1 MPSKMN
7 HDREVESAFQ
17 AMNVMLYRPPLLPR
31 PLARWSWHQ
40 ALSHGLRC
48 LLPLAFVAL
57 ALCRAQ
63 AAVTTQP
70 AAGGPRAGG
79 GFSQL
84 KIDAWATEQGL
95 PINTVQAMHQARDGA
110 LWVGTASGLA
120 RFDGTRFATFESA
133 ALAELSS
140 RAIFGFMEDAGGT
153 LWIAHSRG
161 VARYRAGKF
170 TPAFDSALLQSRRAW
185 AMAQAADGAVWIAS
199 ENGLLRWAQGGTDP
213 DVGSITHHLKQAD
226 GLPTDRL
233 RALAFDRDG
242 TLWIATSGGGLVRYA
257 NNKFAV
263 MGLSDGFPHLEVRHV
278 LADPAGGVWA
288 ATAGGGLVR
297 VNKSEIKT
305 YTVADGLP
313 TNQLTYLARRPAAR
327 PGDCDELWI
336 GTWGSGVVRLCE
348 GKFTTMGSAQGL
360 GGDQVWALHVDRE
373 GSLWTGTW
381 NGGLNRL
388 GPRAFGVI
396 GKPEGLSND
405 NTRAILQDRQGVTWV
420 ATAGGGVNR
429 IEAGQVR
436 ALTTRD
442 GLATDES
449 SGLLEDRDGAIWVA
463 SYTAG
468 VARIRDAATKAVID
482 NFGVADGLQ
491 NVDVRSLLQDKDGTL
506 WAGTIAG
513 LARFDGRRF
522 VAVSGPGTEA
532 LSEGVITM
540 RQDRSGALWLGTAGK
555 GLVRHFNGEWK
566 TYTRKEG
573 LVSNW
578 VLALYEDAQGAM
590 WVGTNG
596 EGMNRIKGDRIAAI
610 RASDGLWDNTVQVIL
625 EDAKGRLWMTCNRG
639 FFYVPRNELEDFVE
653 GRLAKV
659 LSTPY
664 GPTDALRSTT
674 FASGQQPAG
683 SIDADGQLWL
693 PSQKGVVL
701 VDPQRLPGD
710 GTPPAVSVHDVLVDG
725 KKQTVGEPIILPPGS
740 LPLSVRFMADTL
752 IYAERARFRYRMEG
766 LTRDWVDA
774 GKNREVTF
782 PSLPHGRYRF
792 VVATTV
798 DGKRWQ
804 ESAQPLLVEVKPHF
818 HQTPWFVVLAVLSS
832 IGAAFGLF
840 RLRTHQLRRQGQEM
854 ARMVAER
861 TEELR
866 LANEHLERL
875 TLLDPLTGLANRR
888 HLDATLDIEWRR
900 AARAHTS
907 LAVVI
912 ADVDVFKAY
921 NDSLG
926 HPEGD
931 KCLVAVA
938 DVIRNTSH
946 RAGDLAARYGGE
958 EFMIVVPGLAHAAA
972 LEYAQRL
979 CRAVQ
984 ARAIAH
990 PASPV
995 APVVTLSLGVAA
1007 CTPSEQRTPADLV
1020 AQADAA
1026 LYRAKNEGRNRAR

>member
-1 MPSKMN
+1 MK
-7 HDREVESAFQ
+7 AK
-17 AMNVMLYRPPLLPR
+17 LYRQPMFPRSLTPKRRAWHRALRHGVRLVLL
-31 PLARWSWHQ
+31 LA
-40 ALSHGLRC
+40 G
-48 LLPLAFVAL
+48 VAHTQPF
-57 ALCRAQ
+57 AN
-63 AAVTTQP
+63 AAVP
-70 AAGGPRAGG
+70 ATPVVGLQRAGG
-79 GFSQL
+79 GFNQL
-84 KIDAWATEQGL
+84 KIDSWATEQGL

-110 LWVGTASGLA
+110 LWVGTANGLA
-120 RFDGTRFATFESA
+120 RFDGMRFATFESA
-133 ALAELSS
+133 SIPELSS

-153 LWIAHSRG
+153 LWVAHSRG
-161 VARYRAGKF
+161 VARYRAGRF

-185 AMAQAADGAVWIAS
+185 AFAQAADGAVWIAT
-199 ENGLLRWAQGGTDP
+199 ENGLLRWARGDSDNDAGR
-213 DVGSITHHLKQAD
+213 ITHHFKQAD

-233 RALAFDRDG
+233 RALTFDRDG
-242 TLWIATSGGGLVRYA
+242 TLWIATSGGGLVTYA
-257 NNKFAV
+257 NNQFAV
-263 MGLSDGFPHLEVRHV
+263 MGPANGFPHLEVRHV

-297 VNKSEIKT
+297 VNGSEIKT

-313 TNQLTYLARRPAAR
+313 TNQLTHLARRTATR
-327 PGDCDELWI
+327 PGECDELWI
-336 GTWGSGVVRLCE
+336 GTWGSGVVRLCD

-381 NGGLNRL
+381 NGGLSRL
-388 GPRAFGVI
+388 GQRAFGVI

-405 NTRAILQDRQGVTWV
+405 NARAILQDRNGVTWV
-420 ATAGGGVNR
+420 ATAGGGINR

-436 ALTTRD
+436 AFTERD

-449 SGLLEDRDGAIWVA
+449 SALLEDRDGAIWVA

-468 VARIRDAATKAVID
+468 VARIRGAAAGSTAGAGTRHVID
-482 NFGVADGLQ
+482 NFGVAEGLQ
-491 NVDVRSLLQDKDGTL
+491 NVDVRVLLQDKDGTI
-506 WAGTIAG
+506 WAGSIAG

-532 LSEGVITM
+532 LSEGIIAM

-555 GLVRHFNGEWK
+555 GLVRYFNGEWK
-566 TYTRKEG
+566 TYTRKDG

-578 VLALYEDAQGAM
+578 VLALHEDANGAM

-596 EGMNRIKGDRIAAI
+596 EGMNRIKGDRVSAI

-625 EDAKGRLWMTCNRG
+625 EDKNGRLWMTCDRG
-639 FFYVPRNELEDFVE
+639 FFHVPRSDLDDFVE
-653 GRLAKV
+653 GRIPKV
-659 LSTPY
+659 SSTPY
-664 GPTDALRSTT
+664 GPADALRSTT
-674 FASGQQPAG
+674 FAGGQQPAG
-683 SIDADGQLWL
+683 SIDADGRLWL

-725 KKQTVGEPIILPPGS
+725 KSQISSDAIALPPGS
-740 LPLSVRFMADTL
+740 LPLSIRFTADTL
-752 IYAERARFRYRMEG
+752 ILAERARFRYRMEG

-774 GKNREVTF
+774 GKNREATF
-782 PSLPHGRYRF
+782 PGLPQGRYRF
-792 VVATTV
+792 VVATTI

-804 ESAQPLLVEVKPHF
+804 DSAQPLLIEVRPHF
-818 HQTPWFVVLAVLSS
+818 YQTPWFVALAILAS

-840 RLRTHQLRRQGQEM
+840 RLRTHQLRRHDREM
-854 ARMVAER
+854 TRMVAER
-861 TEELR
+861 TEALR

-875 TLLDPLTGLANRR
+875 SLLDPLTGLANRR
-888 HLDATLDIEWRR
+888 QLDAMLDIEWRR
-900 AARAHTS
+900 AARSQTP

-912 ADVDVFKAY
+912 ADVDAFKAY
-921 NDSLG
+921 NDTLG

-938 DVIRNTSH
+938 NVIRNATH

-958 EFMIVVPGLAHAAA
+958 EFIIVIPGLAHAAA
-972 LEYAQRL
+972 LEYAQML
-979 CRAVQ
+979 CRAVE

-990 PASPV
+990 PSSPV
-995 APVVTLSLGVAA
+995 AAVVTVSLGVAA
-1007 CTPSEQRTPADLV
+1007 CTPFEQSSATDLI